1 MAVALKCYLSVRR
14 LRHRTTNNFLL
25 KRCSVPG
32 NGKYLI
38 KHFDSTDGY
47 GIEHL
52 GLKVPA
58 DSDRRP
64 LKEIMNETD
73 YEYIDAPSNVQ

>member
-1 MAVALKCYLSVRR
+1 MSFILSDGYGLTIYYKREALFRGMVVALTCF
-14 LRHRTTNNFLL
+14 FLL
-25 KRCSVPG
+25 
-32 NGKYLI
+32 
-38 KHFDSTDGY
+38 DGC

>member
-1 MAVALKCYLSVRR
+1 MAVVLRCSISDRR
-14 LRHRTTNNFLL
+14 LRHQATNKLLL
-25 KRCSVPG
+25 KRGSIPG
-32 NGKYLI
+32 NGKYLK